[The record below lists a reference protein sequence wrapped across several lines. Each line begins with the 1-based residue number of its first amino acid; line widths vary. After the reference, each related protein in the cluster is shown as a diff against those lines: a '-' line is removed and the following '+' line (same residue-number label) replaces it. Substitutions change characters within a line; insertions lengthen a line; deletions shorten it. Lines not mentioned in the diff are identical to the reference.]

1 MSCQFQ
7 FCHYEGTT
15 LPYCDNAFD
24 VITIFMALHHIP
36 DTEDFLREV
45 FRVLRPN
52 GLVVIREHDCSPESI
67 RLFLDVQHGM
77 YARVLNEVVESPD
90 FCTTFQTFFRSKAE
104 WVEKMKGAGLEEVT
118 YKSYYANHQ
127 TQFHRLTNSTSSSS
141 SSSHDYRGGGGAG
154 GAGTATFIRNLLN
167 SYYGVFRKG
176 TGESSNDWAW
186 QRDVSK
192 ELSSSDRTGESRH
205 YSSNHRDSWH
215 TSSGT
220 YRNQSQYQPLAM
232 LLKYAEIVLALR
244 TRRYDAAG
252 RAHSGA
258 MLYIKE
264 GFGGKIGKGLAAAF
278 AVLCLLCSFTL
289 GGVIQSSAAAEA
301 MAGVFHIPPIAV
313 GVAVGGLAAWILAR
327 GSDKIESAC
336 TAIVPFVCVLFSVAS
351 VAVLMLRREAIP
363 DAISAIFKG
372 AFTWKSGGAGV
383 LGFLTARSLRYG
395 VARGL
400 VSNEAGCGTAP
411 IAHVA
416 AETKSPAAQGVW
428 GMIEV
433 FVDTVLLCTMTALA
447 ILVSGVPLVGEGG
460 TMLAIRAFSAVLG
473 KVAAPTLS
481 VSILIFAFATVLCW
495 SHYGSECLL
504 YLTGKQSATKWMIP
518 AVLIC
523 SVVGAVAAPALLWEL
538 TDLIIALMAILNIS
552 ALLVC
557 RRKVVEETRR
567 YFDG

>member
-1 MSCQFQ
+1 MEAVGEMLS
-7 FCHYEGTT
+7 GIL
-15 LPYCDNAFD
+15 LPLLLC
-24 VITIFMALHHIP
+24 
-36 DTEDFLREV
+36 
-45 FRVLRPN
+45 
-52 GLVVIREHDCSPESI
+52 
-67 RLFLDVQHGM
+67 
-77 YARVLNEVVESPD
+77 
-90 FCTTFQTFFRSKAE
+90 
-104 WVEKMKGAGLEEVT
+104 GAGVYFLFAVGGKILRHPRRALGAIRG
-118 YKSYYANHQ
+118 KSAARALAVALAGTLGVGNIAGVA
-127 TQFHRLTNSTSSSS
+127 TAIVL
-141 SSSHDYRGGGGAG
+141 GGAG
-154 GAGTATFIRNLLN
+154 A
-167 SYYGVFRKG
+167 VF
-176 TGESSNDWAW
+176 WMW
-186 QRDVSK
+186 VSA
-192 ELSSSDRTGESRH
+192 S
-205 YSSNHRDSWH
+205 
-215 TSSGT
+215 
-220 YRNQSQYQPLAM
+220 LAM

-252 RAHSGA
+252 RAHGGA

-313 GVAVGGLAAWILAR
+313 GIAVGGLAAWILAR
-327 GSDKIESAC
+327 GSAKIESAC
-336 TAIVPFVCVLFSVAS
+336 TALVPFVCVLFSVAS

-395 VARGL
+395 MARGL

-411 IAHVA
+411 IAHAA
-416 AETKSPAAQGVW
+416 AETKSPAAQGLW

-473 KVAAPTLS
+473 KMAAPTLS

-557 RRKVVEETRR
+557 RRAVIEETRC
-567 YFDG
+567 YFENV